1 MRKIVQRYELNDGQD
16 GKFKVPEEKEFEP
29 KKEARVERNSKKLG
43 GVIKFFKES
52 KQEGDSVSF
61 NSSEET
67 LAQSSHSRMIE
78 IEIEVVDSEIMQEE
92 TI

>member
-1 MRKIVQRYELNDGQD
+1 LNDGQV
-16 GKFKVPEEKEFEP
+16 GKFKVPEDIVEEP
-29 KKEARVERNSKKLG
+29 KKEVKLERNSKKLG

-67 LAQSSHSRMIE
+67 LAQSTHSRMIE
-78 IEIEVVDSEIMQEE
+78 IEIEVVDSEIEQEE
-92 TI
+92 SI